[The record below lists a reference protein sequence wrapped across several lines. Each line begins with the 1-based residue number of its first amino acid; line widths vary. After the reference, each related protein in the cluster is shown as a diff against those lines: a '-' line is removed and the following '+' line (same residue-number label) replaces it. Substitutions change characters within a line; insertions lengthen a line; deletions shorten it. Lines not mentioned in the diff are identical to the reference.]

1 MKTRTPALETPSI
14 MTTQVPGVSVFVYHG
29 VGLAPSGVDSSPHR
43 KYWVSARQFR
53 EQLREIGYQGFR
65 VLPLRDLQASSER
78 SKDLAR
84 ATVLT
89 FDDGQ
94 ATDYEQVFP
103 LLSEAG
109 IFADFFVSTAWIGQK
124 GYLTWSQLREM
135 RAHGMCVHSHGHQ
148 HIDVSRLSRS
158 ALIRQLEVSKTLLED
173 GLGCSV
179 KCFAVP
185 YGLFNR
191 RVLEVA
197 QSVGYETICTSRQW
211 PALPGAPCINRAGV
225 YRHTRISEFRQLLL
239 RRPWP
244 YVRRA
249 IRAACVFL
257 PKSILLRIQPSR
269 LGVLVA
275 EEQV

>member
-1 MKTRTPALETPSI
+1 
-14 MTTQVPGVSVFVYHG
+14 VFVYHG
-29 VGLAPSGVDSSPHR
+29 VGLASSGVRSSLHR
-43 KYWVSARQFR
+43 KYWILAGQFR
-53 EQLREIGYQGFR
+53 EQLREIGNQGFQ
-65 VLPLRDLQASSER
+65 VSPVQELQVYSQR
-78 SKDLAR
+78 TKDLAR
-84 ATVLT
+84 TTVLT

-103 LLSEAG
+103 ILSEAG
-109 IFADFFVSTAWIGQK
+109 FCADFFVSTAHIGHK

-135 RAHGMCVHSHGHQ
+135 RAHGMGVHSHGHQ

-158 ALIRQLEVSKTLLED
+158 ALLHQLEVSKTLLED

-191 RVLEVA
+191 QVLEVA

-211 PALPGAPCINRAGV
+211 PALPGARYINRTGV
-225 YRHTRISEFRQLLL
+225 YGHTSISEFRQLLL

-249 IRAACVFL
+249 VRAACVFL
-257 PKSILLRIQPSR
+257 PKSILLRIQPSL

-275 EEQV
+275 EEQA